1 MEKEIKERLYQEI
14 KKRYTNL
21 DNLTKRM
28 QNNVYENGT
37 IEIEEQDIN
46 DLCAILDTFNGVDLT
61 E

>member
-1 MEKEIKERLYQEI
+1 MEEIKERLYQEI
-14 KKRYTNL
+14 KRRYTNL

-28 QNNVYENGT
+28 QNNVYESGT
-37 IEIEEQDIN
+37 IEIGEQDIN

>member
-1 MEKEIKERLYQEI
+1 MEEIKERLYQEI
-14 KKRYTNL
+14 KRRYANL

-28 QNNVYENGT
+28 QDNVYESGT
-37 IEIEEQDIN
+37 IDVEEQDIN

>member
-1 MEKEIKERLYQEI
+1 MEEIKERLYQEI
-14 KKRYTNL
+14 KKRYANL

-28 QNNVYENGT
+28 QDNVYESGT
-37 IEIEEQDIN
+37 IEIDEQDIN

>member
-1 MEKEIKERLYQEI
+1 MEEIKERLYQEI
-14 KKRYTNL
+14 KRRYANL

-28 QNNVYENGT
+28 QDNVYESGT
-37 IEIEEQDIN
+37 IEIDEQDIN

>member
-1 MEKEIKERLYQEI
+1 MEEIKERLYQEI
-14 KKRYTNL
+14 KRRYTNL

-28 QNNVYENGT
+28 QDNVYESGT
-37 IEIEEQDIN
+37 IEIDEQDIN

>member
-1 MEKEIKERLYQEI
+1 MEEIKERLYQEI
-14 KKRYTNL
+14 KRRYTNL

-28 QNNVYENGT
+28 QDNVYESGT

>member
-1 MEKEIKERLYQEI
+1 MEEIKERLYQEI
-14 KKRYTNL
+14 KRRYANL

-28 QNNVYENGT
+28 QDNVYESGT
-37 IEIEEQDIN
+37 IEINEQDIN

>member
-1 MEKEIKERLYQEI
+1 MEEIKERLYQEI
-14 KKRYTNL
+14 KRRYANL

-28 QNNVYENGT
+28 QDNVYESGT

-46 DLCAILDTFNGVDLT
+46 DLCAILDTFNGVNLT

>member
-1 MEKEIKERLYQEI
+1 MEEIKERLYQEI
-14 KKRYTNL
+14 KKRYANL

-28 QNNVYENGT
+28 QDNVYESGT
-37 IEIEEQDIN
+37 IEINEQDIN